1 MTNLSDVQALHP
13 PTNVPVREPAL
24 PDPAKVR
31 RLRDASEAIDA
42 ARALAS
48 EFRQGASARDRE
60 RLLPWDELDRWSASG
75 LGGITVPKAYGGA
88 EVSYATLAEV
98 FVILSEAD
106 ASLGQIPQ
114 NHFGLLG
121 VLREAGS
128 DDQKRRF
135 YAEVLAGQRLGN
147 AGPERRSAASRTILD
162 GTTRLRRTPQGLR
175 LSGTRYYSTGALF
188 AHRVPTRALDD
199 EGRAVQVWVPRNA
212 AGLTVVDDWS
222 SFGQRTTASGTVV
235 FNNVAVSDDDV
246 LPIWQ
251 LAAQPSLY
259 GPNSQL
265 IQAAID
271 LGIAQAAF
279 DDALAFVRE
288 HARPWTDSKV
298 ERASDDPYIIAD
310 FGRLAI
316 DIEAARAVLQE
327 AAQTLDAI
335 AGQSSTG
342 ATTEAITDAVSARAS
357 VAVAE
362 AKVLTTEAAL
372 HASEKLFE
380 LAGSS
385 ATRAKH
391 NLDRHWRN
399 ARTHTLH
406 DPVRWKLHLIGNY
419 QLNQAFPAR
428 HSWN

>member
-1 MTNLSDVQALHP
+1 MTDLSDIHAAESSAAGP
-13 PTNVPVREPAL
+13 REPLL
-24 PDPAKVR
+24 PDPLRVR
-31 RLRDASEAIDA
+31 RIRTDAEAIDA
-42 ARALAS
+42 AHALAAF
-48 EFRQGASARDRE
+48 FRQGASERDRE
-60 RLLPWDELDRWSASG
+60 RLLPWQELDLWSESG
-75 LGGITVPKAYGGA
+75 LGGITVPHEYGGA
-88 EVSYATLAEV
+88 DVSYSTLAEV
-98 FVILSEAD
+98 FTILSAAD

-121 VLREAGS
+121 VLREAGT
-128 DDQKRRF
+128 DAQKRRI
-135 YAEVLAGQRLGN
+135 YAEVLAGHRLGN
-147 AGPERRSAASRTILD
+147 AGPERRSVGSRTILD
-162 GTTRLRRTPQGLR
+162 GSTRLRRTPQGLR
-175 LSGTRYYSTGALF
+175 LSGKRYYSTGSLF

-199 EGRAVQVWVPRNA
+199 DDRPVQVWVPRDA

-235 FNNVAVSDDDV
+235 FDHVSIQPEDV
-246 LPIWQ
+246 IPLWQ
-251 LAAQPSLY
+251 LADKPGLY

-279 DDALAFVRE
+279 DDAVAFVRE
-288 HARPWTDSKV
+288 YARPWVDSEL
-298 ERASDDPYIIAD
+298 ERASDDPHLIAD
-310 FGRLAI
+310 VGRLAI
-316 DIEAARAVLQE
+316 DIEGARAVLHE
-327 AAQTLDAI
+327 AALTLDDI
-335 AGQSSTG
+335 AEQPV
-342 ATTEAITDAVSARAS
+342 TEASSARAS

-362 AKVLTTEAAL
+362 AKVLTTEVAL

-399 ARTHTLH
+399 ARVHTLH

-419 QLNQAFPAR
+419 HLNNTLPKR

>member
-1 MTNLSDVQALHP
+1 MTDLSDIHAVEP
-13 PTNVPVREPAL
+13 PPAGHREPRL
-24 PDPAKVR
+24 PDPSRVR
-31 RLRDASEAIDA
+31 RLRTDAEAIDA
-42 ARALAS
+42 AHALAS
-48 EFRQGASARDRE
+48 VFRQGASARDRE
-60 RLLPWDELDRWSASG
+60 RLLPWEELDLWSESG
-75 LGGITVPKAYGGA
+75 LGGITVPKAYDGA
-88 EVSYATLAEV
+88 EVSYATLSEV
-98 FVILSEAD
+98 FAILSAAD

-121 VLREAGS
+121 VLREAGTEA
-128 DDQKRRF
+128 QKRRF

-147 AGPERRSAASRTILD
+147 AGPERRSAGSRTVLD

-175 LSGTRYYSTGALF
+175 LSGKRYYSTGSLF

-199 EGRAVQVWVPRNA
+199 DDRPVQVWVPRNA
-212 AGLTVVDDWS
+212 AGLTVIDDWS

-235 FNNVAVSDDDV
+235 FDQVSISPDDV
-246 LPIWQ
+246 IPLWT
-251 LAAQPSLY
+251 LADKPGLY

-279 DDALAFVRE
+279 DDAVKFVRE
-288 HARPWTDSKV
+288 SARPWIDSGV
-298 ERASDDPYIIAD
+298 ERASDDPHLIAD
-310 FGRLAI
+310 VGRLAI
-316 DIEAARAVLQE
+316 DIEGARAVLHE
-327 AAQTLDAI
+327 AALTLDEI
-335 AGQSSTG
+335 A
-342 ATTEAITDAVSARAS
+342 ARPVTEASSARAS

-385 ATRAKH
+385 ATRARH

-419 QLNQAFPAR
+419 HLNNALPKR

>member
-1 MTNLSDVQALHP
+1 MTDLSDIHAVAP
-13 PTNVPVREPAL
+13 ATTGRREPRL
-24 PDPAKVR
+24 PDPSRVR
-31 RLRDASEAIDA
+31 RIRTDAEAIEA
-42 ARALAS
+42 AHTLAGVY
-48 EFRQGASARDRE
+48 RQGASARDRE
-60 RLLPWDELDRWSASG
+60 RVLPWDELELWSESG
-75 LGGITVPKAYGGA
+75 LGGITVPRAHGGA
-88 EVSYATLAEV
+88 DVSFATLAEV
-98 FVILSEAD
+98 FAIISAAD

-121 VLREAGS
+121 VLREAGT
-128 DDQKRRF
+128 DAQQRRI

-147 AGPERRSAASRTILD
+147 AGPERRSAGSRTVLD
-162 GTTRLRRTPQGLR
+162 GTTRLQRTAQGLR
-175 LSGTRYYSTGALF
+175 LSGKRYYSTGALY

-199 EGRAVQVWVPRNA
+199 DDRPVQVWVPRDA
-212 AGLTVVDDWS
+212 AGLTVIDDWS

-235 FNNVAVSDDDV
+235 FDQVSIAPDDV
-246 LPIWQ
+246 IPLWQ
-251 LAAQPSLY
+251 LAGKPGLY

-279 DDALAFVRE
+279 DDAVAFVRE
-288 HARPWTDSKV
+288 HARPWVDAGV
-298 ERASDDPYIIAD
+298 ARASDDPHLIAD
-310 FGRLAI
+310 VGRLAI
-316 DIEAARAVLQE
+316 EIEGARAVLRE
-327 AAQTLDAI
+327 AGLTLDEIAAQPL
-335 AGQSSTG
+335 
-342 ATTEAITDAVSARAS
+342 TDASSARAS

-385 ATRAKH
+385 ATRARH

-419 QLNQAFPAR
+419 HLNNALPKR

>member
-1 MTNLSDVQALHP
+1 MTDLSDIHAVAP
-13 PTNVPVREPAL
+13 ATTGRREPRL
-24 PDPAKVR
+24 PDPSRVR
-31 RLRDASEAIDA
+31 RIRTDAEAIEA
-42 ARALAS
+42 AHTLAGVY
-48 EFRQGASARDRE
+48 RQGASARDRE
-60 RLLPWDELDRWSASG
+60 RVLPWDELELWSESG
-75 LGGITVPKAYGGA
+75 LGGITVPRAHGGA
-88 EVSYATLAEV
+88 DVSFATLAEV
-98 FVILSEAD
+98 FAIISAAD

-121 VLREAGS
+121 VLREAGTEA
-128 DDQKRRF
+128 QQRRI

-147 AGPERRSAASRTILD
+147 AGPERRSAGSRTVLD
-162 GTTRLRRTPQGLR
+162 GTTRLQRTAQGLR
-175 LSGTRYYSTGALF
+175 LSGKRYYSTGALY

-199 EGRAVQVWVPRNA
+199 DDRPVQVWVPRDA
-212 AGLTVVDDWS
+212 AGLTVIDDWS

-235 FNNVAVSDDDV
+235 FDQVSIAPDDV
-246 LPIWQ
+246 IPLWQ
-251 LAAQPSLY
+251 LAGKPGLY

-279 DDALAFVRE
+279 DDAVAFVRE
-288 HARPWTDSKV
+288 HARPWVDAGV
-298 ERASDDPYIIAD
+298 ARASDDPHLIAD
-310 FGRLAI
+310 VGRLAI
-316 DIEAARAVLQE
+316 EIEGARAVLRE
-327 AAQTLDAI
+327 AGLTLDEIAAQPL
-335 AGQSSTG
+335 
-342 ATTEAITDAVSARAS
+342 TDASSARAS

-385 ATRAKH
+385 ATRARH

-419 QLNQAFPAR
+419 HLNNALPKR

>member
-1 MTNLSDVQALHP
+1 MTDLSDIYAAKLP
-13 PTNVPVREPAL
+13 AAAGREPVL
-24 PDPAKVR
+24 PDPASVR
-31 RLRDASEAIDA
+31 RIQDDAEAIDA
-42 ARALAS
+42 ARALA
-48 EFRQGASARDRE
+48 ETFRAGASVRDRE
-60 RLLPWDELDRWSASG
+60 RILPWNELDRWSKSG
-75 LGGITVPKAYGGA
+75 LGGITVPKVYGGA
-88 EVSYATLAEV
+88 GVSYATLAEV
-98 FVILSEAD
+98 FAILSAAD

-114 NHFGLLG
+114 NHFGVLG
-121 VLREAGS
+121 VLREAGTEA
-128 DDQKRRF
+128 QKRRF

-147 AGPERRSAASRTILD
+147 AGPERRSTESQTILD
-162 GTTRLRRTPQGLR
+162 GTTRLRRTAQGLR
-175 LSGTRYYSTGALF
+175 LSGTRFYSTGALF

-199 EGRAVQVWVPRNA
+199 DGRAVQVWVPRNA

-235 FNNVAVSDDDV
+235 FDHVAVAEDDV
-246 LPIWQ
+246 IPVWQ
-251 LAAQPSLY
+251 LADRPGLY
-259 GPNSQL
+259 GANSQL

-279 DDALAFVRE
+279 DDATAFVRQ
-288 HARPWTDSKV
+288 HARPWIDAGV
-298 ERASDDPYIIAD
+298 ARATEDPHLIGD
-310 FGRLAI
+310 VGRLAI
-316 DIEAARAVLQE
+316 ELEAAREVLRE
-327 AAQTLDAI
+327 AALTLDAI
-335 AGQSSTG
+335 AEQPV
-342 ATTEAITDAVSARAS
+342 TEASSAQAS

-372 HASEKLFE
+372 QASEKLFE

-385 ATRAKH
+385 ATRAGR

-419 QLNQAFPAR
+419 YLNNALPKR